1 MAFSTTAR
9 NAAVD
14 SLRALMTSNVG
25 YVSLHTA
32 DPGTTGA
39 SEVTG
44 TGYARGSSTFPAS
57 SSGSSVGTQASATAP
72 TGATTAVTY
81 VGIWT
86 ASTSGTFITGIALS
100 TTENFST
107 AGGTLKYTPTLA
119 A

>member
-1 MAFSTTAR
+1 MSFSTSAR
-9 NAAVD
+9 DAAVN

-25 YVSLHTA
+25 YISLHTA

-44 TGYARGSSTFPAS
+44 TGYARGSSTFAAS
-57 SSGSSVGTQASATAP
+57 SSGSSAGSQASVTAP

-81 VGIWT
+81 VGVWT
-86 ASTSGTFITGIALS
+86 ASTAGTFLCGIALT